1 MSEHLLPVL
10 FQVNAED
17 LSPASSSQ
25 MQHTWILVPGTD
37 MPYTGKAYMGYKGEG
52 NMGVWVFWTWTA
64 MDHSWQAPGELLD
77 LEQAQ
82 PEQGQIWAKSGPW
95 LNHRVHIHMHL
106 FHLPDEVTGHKISK
120 WFINPW
126 VQRWHYKTEVNLQL
140 LCRAS
145 WYIKCWHP
153 VKPLPVHI
161 IWSGCCA
168 PNAKKCISLG
178 DMVNKVSKD

>member
-1 MSEHLLPVL
+1 MLKTSALPPAPRCNTPGSWSLAQKFPTQVKLIWGTKGKEIWECECSEHGLL
-10 FQVNAED
+10 
-17 LSPASSSQ
+17 
-25 MQHTWILVPGTD
+25 WITSIL
-37 MPYTGKAYMGYKGEG
+37 
-52 NMGVWVFWTWTA
+52 
-64 MDHSWQAPGELLD
+64 HSWQAPGELLD

-95 LNHRVHIHMHL
+95 LNHWVHIHMHL

-120 WFINPW
+120 WLINPW

-168 PNAKKCISLG
+168 PNAKRCISLG
-178 DMVNKVSKD
+178 YMVNKVSKD